1 MYAEWLRSNINIR
14 VYQHVKNDG
23 LKKKWVK
30 AYFWKKRCSRERM
43 KTCAKI
49 VSREKKIVTSN
60 LERVMVLK
68 DMVWILEL
76 RLGRGQGKAWSN
88 RSCA

>member
-1 MYAEWLRSNINIR
+1 
-14 VYQHVKNDG
+14 
-23 LKKKWVK
+23 
-30 AYFWKKRCSRERM
+30 M

-49 VSREKKIVTSN
+49 VSRGKKIVTSN